1 MILEKKERTSKKFKI
16 KKLETT
22 RPFLHSNFWYSKNIT
37 IQGFASYCLKD
48 NIDRILKSEISIF
61 RYNEHDDS
69 HHHMHVDMK
78 WGWGDADMKPE
89 EIQEVE
95 IINKSN

>member
-1 MILEKKERTSKKFKI
+1 M
-16 KKLETT
+16 
-22 RPFLHSNFWYSKNIT
+22 
-37 IQGFASYCLKD
+37 KD
-48 NIDRILKSEISIF
+48 NIDMILKSEISIF